1 MLILLVASAVSAF
14 TEEATHFLIV
24 RVIRALKARG
34 RGGRGCCLAFYGDR
48 HLLWIRAATGF
59 LLCRPGG
66 HGAGLPLHG
75 GIGQTGVLSMG
86 EQWSPWTGEILIQTL
101 HHDLAKALAKP
112 ATNLVWPSRRARAR
126 RTRETLAPARWR
138 EPRYAQAAG
147 HVLAT
152 RWKEARPEARIR
164 LLRQTASK
172 SEIIANQ
179 VVDLQEALFGVRQQL
194 GIGRMVHGLYAQDLF
209 GDRGG
214 VLLRVF
220 EQFELG

>member
-1 MLILLVASAVSAF
+1 MAEPPNPTRLPEAPSETPPQAQYLARFKNPLMLILLVASAVSAF

-34 RGGRGCCLAFYGDR
+34 RGGRDCCLAFYGDR

-112 ATNLVWPSRRARAR
+112 ATNLVWPSR
-126 RTRETLAPARWR
+126 LGGAPI
-138 EPRYAQAAG
+138 Q
-147 HVLAT
+147 
-152 RWKEARPEARIR
+152 RP
-164 LLRQTASK
+164 SW
-172 SEIIANQ
+172 
-179 VVDLQEALFGVRQQL
+179 
-194 GIGRMVHGLYAQDLF
+194 
-209 GDRGG
+209 
-214 VLLRVF
+214 
-220 EQFELG
+220 